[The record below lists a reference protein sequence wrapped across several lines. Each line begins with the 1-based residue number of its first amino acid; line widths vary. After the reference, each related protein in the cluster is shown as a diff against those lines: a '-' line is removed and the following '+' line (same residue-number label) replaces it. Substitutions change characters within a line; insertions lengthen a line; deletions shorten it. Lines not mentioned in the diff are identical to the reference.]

1 MEDEWREGTTCT
13 ETDLTF
19 QRLKTQ
25 KNKAAKA
32 SETQRDVR
40 VGAAKPSLTFGISE
54 VRDRT
59 HLRGQS
65 SQYSTSGRLLTKPRS
80 QTQFQL
86 PE

>member
-40 VGAAKPSLTFGISE
+40 AAKRSLTFGISG
-54 VRDRT
+54 VSDRT

-65 SQYSTSGRLLTKPRS
+65 SQYSTPGRLLTKPSS

-86 PE
+86 QK

>member
-32 SETQRDVR
+32 SETQ
-40 VGAAKPSLTFGISE
+40 
-54 VRDRT
+54 
-59 HLRGQS
+59 
-65 SQYSTSGRLLTKPRS
+65 
-80 QTQFQL
+80 
-86 PE
+86 